1 MLNDVYF
8 EGELPDFCLRARP
21 RAPRRATAAAS
32 ATASSPDD
40 EPAEPAVPLAA
51 SSASEDRFK
60 QLFDKLDAIASQ
72 KDRFKFVE
80 NVSNHVKIPKRA
92 RTTSLI
98 DEGEVCGR
106 VDEKNELLSKLFEN
120 TFEEIRVANAII
132 EGLDDVW
139 DGDYNKWEP
148 FFLSLKNG
156 LHGSKILFAF
166 FGRSFEDRE
175 NLEPIG
181 RKIARKCEG
190 LPLAA
195 KVIGSLLRSKSTV
208 KEWQIILDSEMWK
221 GEGIGDWTPM
231 SLSYN
236 DLSSHSMVKRCFSY
250 CFIFPKDYNMYKE
263 ELISLWMAQGY
274 LNAKEDEEM
283 EMIGEL
289 YFNILATRSFFQE
302 FKKDDDEDEIISC
315 KMHHTVHDFAR
326 RVSREECSWAEI
338 NGYLSVEINGNKE
351 SVISSVDDK
360 VRHLGLNFEGGA
372 SFPMSVLGLNRLRTL
387 LIYDESPSNPSLN
400 SSILP
405 ELFSKLACLRTLV
418 IRQSFSLFRPSPNF
432 IREIPGNVG
441 KLIHLKYLKLSGLRI
456 RRLPETLCELYNL
469 QKLDIRW
476 CRNLRKL
483 PGGIGKLMNMR
494 SLLNLGTV
502 SLKYMPVGISK
513 LTNLRTLEK
522 FVVAGGV
529 GDSSRCSLKSLKNLQ
544 LLRECGIEGLSNVSH
559 IDEAERLVLCNK
571 NLLRF
576 RLVFG
581 EVVGGEGEE
590 RRRKNE
596 KDEQLLEALQPPL
609 NVRELDILLYGGN
622 IFPQW
627 LTSLTNLRNLH
638 LRGCLNCEHLPPLGK
653 LPLEKLELCSLKS
666 VKRVGN
672 EFLGIEESSEDG
684 PSSSSS
690 SSLVIAFP
698 KLKSL
703 EITDMN
709 ALEEWDYRI
718 TRKENISI
726 MPCLSVLRVYLCPKL
741 KVLPDYLLQT
751 TTLQKFRI
759 LQCPSVEELPILEDH
774 IFLPRLSSLR
784 IEYCPKLKLL
794 PDYLRQTTTL
804 KELRMEGSPLLQKRY
819 GEGKGEDW
827 QRYLTFPTSCGRH
840 KISLAG
846 EQDYENEKFS
856 QRIAKMFYWIR
867 LAVERLPLWLLCDFE
882 EESDGWVC
890 SVYAVF
896 HLSVSYKLQSFY
908 YIDKGNRLWAEMLP
922 RIRKEFGV
930 DTICYADNYS

>member
-1 MLNDVYF
+1 
-8 EGELPDFCLRARP
+8 
-21 RAPRRATAAAS
+21 
-32 ATASSPDD
+32 
-40 EPAEPAVPLAA
+40 
-51 SSASEDRFK
+51 
-60 QLFDKLDAIASQ
+60 
-72 KDRFKFVE
+72 
-80 NVSNHVKIPKRA
+80 
-92 RTTSLI
+92 
-98 DEGEVCGR
+98 
-106 VDEKNELLSKLFEN
+106 
-120 TFEEIRVANAII
+120 
-132 EGLDDVW
+132 
-139 DGDYNKWEP
+139 
-148 FFLSLKNG
+148 
-156 LHGSKILFAF
+156 
-166 FGRSFEDRE
+166 
-175 NLEPIG
+175 
-181 RKIARKCEG
+181 
-190 LPLAA
+190 
-195 KVIGSLLRSKSTV
+195 
-208 KEWQIILDSEMWK
+208 
-221 GEGIGDWTPM
+221 
-231 SLSYN
+231 
-236 DLSSHSMVKRCFSY
+236 
-250 CFIFPKDYNMYKE
+250 
-263 ELISLWMAQGY
+263 
-274 LNAKEDEEM
+274 
-283 EMIGEL
+283 
-289 YFNILATRSFFQE
+289 
-302 FKKDDDEDEIISC
+302 
-315 KMHHTVHDFAR
+315 MHHTLHDFAR

-338 NGYLSVEINGNKE
+338 NGYLSVEIKGNKE

-360 VRHLGLNFEGGA
+360 VCHLGLNFEGGA

-405 ELFSKLACLRTLV
+405 ELFSKLTCLRTLV

-494 SLLNLGTV
+494 SLLNLGTD

-513 LTNLRTLEK
+513 LTSLRTLEK

-559 IDEAERLVLCNK
+559 IDDAERLELDNKK

-609 NVRELDILLYGGN
+609 NVRELDILVYGGN

-653 LPLEKLELCSLKS
+653 LPLEKLELCSLES

-672 EFLGIEESSEDG
+672 EFLGIEESSEDS

-726 MPCLSVLRVYLCPKL
+726 MPCLSVLRVFLCPKLKALPDYLLQTTTLQKLRILQCPSMEELPILEDHIFPPRLSSLRIEYCPKL

-751 TTLQKFRI
+751 TTM
-759 LQCPSVEELPILEDH
+759 
-774 IFLPRLSSLR
+774 
-784 IEYCPKLKLL
+784 
-794 PDYLRQTTTL
+794 

-819 GEGKGEDW
+819 GEGKEEDW
-827 QRYLTFPTSCGRH
+827 H
-840 KISLAG
+840 
-846 EQDYENEKFS
+846 
-856 QRIAKMFYWIR
+856 
-867 LAVERLPLWLLCDFE
+867 
-882 EESDGWVC
+882 
-890 SVYAVF
+890 
-896 HLSVSYKLQSFY
+896 
-908 YIDKGNRLWAEMLP
+908 
-922 RIRKEFGV
+922 
-930 DTICYADNYS
+930 